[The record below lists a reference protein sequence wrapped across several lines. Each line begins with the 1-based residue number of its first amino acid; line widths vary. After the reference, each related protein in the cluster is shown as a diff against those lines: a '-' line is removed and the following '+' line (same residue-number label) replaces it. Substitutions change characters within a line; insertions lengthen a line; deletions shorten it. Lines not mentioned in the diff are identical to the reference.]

1 MESKCRLVST
11 LRLGATIIAGLT
23 YLNSKELKGKVK
35 LDIVS
40 ITKRLWAQ
48 SMVSTYLEI
57 NFLRV
62 FLTLKLGSRGL
73 YKECKAF
80 AIL

>member
-11 LRLGATIIAGLT
+11 LRLGATTIAGLA

-40 ITKRLWAQ
+40 IT
-48 SMVSTYLEI
+48 
-57 NFLRV
+57 N
-62 FLTLKLGSRGL
+62 
-73 YKECKAF
+73 
-80 AIL
+80 